1 VVVFVTVPSGQRYAF
16 IGDLTWQLDGIR
28 RRVERPLLLQK
39 LADTDP
45 AQLRQGLLRMIALA
59 AMMQIVPAHDRD
71 AYDGI
76 PHLPARVGS
85 APAPGTAG
93 QPH

>member
-1 VVVFVTVPSGQRYAF
+1 VTVPSGKRYAF

-28 RRVERPLLLQK
+28 RRVERPLLLRK

-45 AQLRQGLLRMIALA
+45 EQVRQGLLRMIALDGL
-59 AMMQIVPAHDRD
+59 MQIVPAHDRN

-76 PHLPARVGS
+76 PHLPARL
-85 APAPGTAG
+85 APVPTAKAAG